1 MDDPLVK
8 KNGENIEGGH
18 YSREN
23 TNYGNMVLVLLILF
37 HLSDILQD
45 IVEDLESHLMT
56 VHELD
61 EPTALAVTHDRPVQ
75 VVLESPTHVIY
86 SSPG

>member
-1 MDDPLVK
+1 M
-8 KNGENIEGGH
+8 
-18 YSREN
+18 
-23 TNYGNMVLVLLILF
+23 ILF
-37 HLSDILQD
+37 YLSDILQD